1 MRPTHRLLLQHTL
14 RLQQTL
20 RLTLFTRENCSL
32 CTTAKSVL
40 GRVWDERPFEFR
52 EVDVM
57 KAGQER
63 WKALYEYDTPVVRS
77 RDYVIRIPIPFG

>member
-1 MRPTHRLLLQHTL
+1 
-14 RLQQTL
+14 
-20 RLTLFTRENCSL
+20 
-32 CTTAKSVL
+32 VL

-77 RDYVIRIPIPFG
+77 RGYVIEIPIPFG